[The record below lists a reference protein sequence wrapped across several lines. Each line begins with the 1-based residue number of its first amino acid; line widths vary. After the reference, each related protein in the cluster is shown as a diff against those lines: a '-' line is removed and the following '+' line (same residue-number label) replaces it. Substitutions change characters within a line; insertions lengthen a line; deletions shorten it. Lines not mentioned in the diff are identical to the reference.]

1 MSQCVI
7 VLQVVPSKL
16 PSPPPALARVR
27 WSRYSPAPGDTMI
40 TGNMRDRPQ
49 VTWSSG
55 DSGLFTIM
63 ILDEGISFLNGQQ
76 YAHWLVTNVPGS
88 GNALEGIFI
97 NKAWCPP
104 PFSSPFF
111 SSPLIISCCL
121 LKINC

>member
-1 MSQCVI
+1 
-7 VLQVVPSKL
+7 
-16 PSPPPALARVR
+16 
-27 WSRYSPAPGDTMI
+27 MI

-88 GNALEGIFI
+88 GNALEGIF
-97 NKAWCPP
+97 NLYKQNLV
-104 PFSSPFF
+104 SSFFF
-111 SSPLIISCCL
+111 SL
-121 LKINC
+121 LLQSFDYFLLFVTN

>member
-1 MSQCVI
+1 
-7 VLQVVPSKL
+7 
-16 PSPPPALARVR
+16 
-27 WSRYSPAPGDTMI
+27 MI

-97 NKAWCPP
+97 AKAWCPP
-104 PFSSPFF
+104 PSPFF

-121 LKINC
+121 LPINCKKNR

>member
-1 MSQCVI
+1 
-7 VLQVVPSKL
+7 
-16 PSPPPALARVR
+16 
-27 WSRYSPAPGDTMI
+27 MI

-97 NKAWCPP
+97 NQTWS
-104 PFSSPFF
+104 FYSLFLQSFDYFLFF
-111 SSPLIISCCL
+111 L
-121 LKINC
+121 LPINCKKNR